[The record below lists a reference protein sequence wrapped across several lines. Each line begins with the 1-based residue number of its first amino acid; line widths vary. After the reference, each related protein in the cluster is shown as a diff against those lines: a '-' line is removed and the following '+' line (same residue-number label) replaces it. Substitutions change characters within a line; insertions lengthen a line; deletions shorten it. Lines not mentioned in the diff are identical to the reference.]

1 MPRRI
6 IRSSRPT
13 KDSPTRNTRKILGV
27 SDVTKIIVF
36 RNTEGGTTAFDKT
49 FSTIRSYFPPSPPL
63 PRLPLLSFPLLSFS
77 LSLSLSLSLIL
88 PHLSLDCPEFSFRL
102 VLCPSPANTLQAE
115 RTWHRCY
122 RATTQR
128 CNSVKT
134 PSGFVSWCI
143 AMHCTLQTAP
153 CTTPPPSEST
163 LSATTTIPPPLPL
176 CHSVLSLPLP
186 LSVSLSPS
194 LCCSVRV
201 NNAYLDSKEWPAK
214 LTRQLYFPVH
224 RSFFFSLRCAKNGFS
239 SLRSTRPVLFR
250 LQSCFSGWRT
260 RERHA

>member
-77 LSLSLSLSLIL
+77 FSLTLSLSHPPPSLSRLPRILVSPRSMPVARKHVTSGTNLASVLPCNDATMQLRENSKWFRIVVHCNALHIADSTLHNPTSVRVDAVRYHHYPTTATTLPFRSLSPSPSLSLSL
-88 PHLSLDCPEFSFRL
+88 
-102 VLCPSPANTLQAE
+102 
-115 RTWHRCY
+115 
-122 RATTQR
+122 
-128 CNSVKT
+128 
-134 PSGFVSWCI
+134 
-143 AMHCTLQTAP
+143 
-153 CTTPPPSEST
+153 
-163 LSATTTIPPPLPL
+163 
-176 CHSVLSLPLP
+176 
-186 LSVSLSPS
+186 S